1 MEITVLNSGYN
12 YALCV
17 VLFLLACCVA
27 WYLFRRFVSS
37 REGDLSIARE
47 EAGAAGL
54 ELKGLITALNQYT
67 TLAER
72 GGLRDGTQAL
82 IKVYD

>member
-1 MEITVLNSGYN
+1 MVKGDF
-12 YALCV
+12 AAG
-17 VLFLLACCVA
+17 F
-27 WYLFRRFVSS
+27 FV
-37 REGDLSIARE
+37 EHLIKDLSIARE

-54 ELKGLITALNQYT
+54 ELKGLITALKQYT